1 MRPHG
6 HERRRATPRWRWSL
20 RGACVV
26 LGLAAT
32 NAASAQL
39 PMVGR
44 VSTQAGRPI
53 DGAEVRVSSQ
63 RTRYF
68 TDSTG
73 LFRVPDVGDGLVS
86 FGVRRLGFQPF
97 AELWRVRPGDT
108 LDIVLDAVAL
118 GLDTVEVVA
127 ELEEEWERSLRRYG
141 IMLRDAR
148 LGSIITASDIANR
161 QPQWLSDMLV
171 GQVGFTVIGNGTG
184 AQVLGRARC
193 RPNVFVDGQFAM
205 GFNLNNV
212 QPGAIRLMV
221 LYRNFTALPSQLQ
234 LPFADRRCGGIVIFT
249 LQ

>member
-1 MRPHG
+1 MRAVGHDRHG
-6 HERRRATPRWRWSL
+6 VGARWPWRL
-20 RGACVV
+20 RGLCVAAGLV
-26 LGLAAT
+26 LADV
-32 NAASAQL
+32 ASAQL

-44 VSTQAGRPI
+44 VTTQGGRPI
-53 DGAEVRVSSQ
+53 DGAEVRVGSQ
-63 RTRYF
+63 RTRFF
-68 TDSTG
+68 TDSLG
-73 LFRVPDVGDGLVS
+73 YFRVPDVGDGLVS
-86 FGVRRLGFQPF
+86 FGVRRLGYLPI

-108 LDIVLDAVAL
+108 LDIALEPAAL
-118 GLDTVEVVA
+118 GLDTVRVVA

-205 GFNLNNV
+205 GFSLNNV

-234 LPFADRRCGGIVIFT
+234 LPFADRRCGGIVIYT